1 MLSDRMLIDASYV
14 AVNPSDNWLQLWLHW
29 VRCRYGGCMQN
40 KAPSSQN
47 TCFWQKRPPTTAA
60 MVSMANLWPSFE
72 MREMKGFAGQNMV
85 LYGYG
90 SIPINT
96 IFRGMNIHLPAI
108 LMFTRGTR
116 FWHTAIWFLHIL
128 ASFISIILVTTRV
141 MVNMFASRTVQVGW
155 GELVDT
161 ADTKI
166 GRGDVLLVVDMQH
179 FDCSISHGQ
188 LGYPLVN

>member
-96 IFRGMNIHLPAI
+96 IFRGDEHP
-108 LMFTRGTR
+108 FTSYFDVHQGYKVLTHCHMVLACSCFIYLHYFGDNSGDGKHVCLSDGAGGMGRVGRHRGHKDWTWWCAAR
-116 FWHTAIWFLHIL
+116 GGYAAFWL
-128 ASFISIILVTTRV
+128 
-141 MVNMFASRTVQVGW
+141 
-155 GELVDT
+155 
-161 ADTKI
+161 
-166 GRGDVLLVVDMQH
+166 QH
-179 FDCSISHGQ
+179 
-188 LGYPLVN
+188 